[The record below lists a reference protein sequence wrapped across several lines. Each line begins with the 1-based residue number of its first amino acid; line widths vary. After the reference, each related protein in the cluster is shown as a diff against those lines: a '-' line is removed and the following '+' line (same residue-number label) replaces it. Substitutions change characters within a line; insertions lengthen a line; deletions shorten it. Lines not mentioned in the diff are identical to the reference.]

1 MLRDMKLH
9 TQTDVQRTA
18 APDEA
23 CILSNIRFNDC
34 VGEGKDRNERGVGKH
49 SLLIGQNEYL

>member
-1 MLRDMKLH
+1 MLCDMKLH
-9 TQTDVQRTA
+9 TQTDVQRTV

-23 CILSNIRFNDC
+23 CIVSNIRFNDR
-34 VGEGKDRNERGVGKH
+34 VGEH

>member
-1 MLRDMKLH
+1 MKLH